1 MVIYTNKLTKIFKVK
16 ITHDIWSRFFN
27 PKYKETYAVSD
38 ISLSI
43 KKGESVAFLGP
54 NGAGK
59 TTTMKMLT
67 GLVYPTSGDI
77 KVLGFTP
84 SERDPEFLRRIG
96 LVMGNKSG
104 LDWDLTPKQSFE
116 LYQKIYDIPLDK
128 FKKKVEMLNNLLSTE
143 KFMNTQVRKLSLGE
157 RLKMEISG
165 SLLHDPEVLFLDE
178 PTIGLDVIAKQNVR
192 EFLRTIQKE
201 TGVTL
206 LLTSHDMDDIEKVCD
221 RVIVVNHGKKVYDN
235 SLVKLTSHYKKE
247 RYIKVIFREM
257 PKSVE
262 VPNTTLVELG
272 DEVAS
277 YKVDSKDLSN
287 FLGFVTND
295 FDVADIDI
303 LSVPLDEIISDLFSK
318 TNKE

>member
-1 MVIYTNKLTKIFKVK
+1 MVIYTNHLAKTFKTKVS
-16 ITHDIWSRFFN
+16 HGLWARFVR
-27 PKYKETYAVSD
+27 PKYKEIHAVSD

-43 KKGESVAFLGP
+43 EKGESVAFLGP

-67 GLVYPTSGDI
+67 GLVYPTSGEV

-84 SERDPEFLRRIG
+84 FERKSEFLKKIG

-104 LDWDLTPKQSFE
+104 LDWDLTPRQSFE
-116 LYQKIYDIPLDK
+116 LYQKIYDIPDAK
-128 FKKKVEMLNNLLSTE
+128 FKKKVELLTSLLSTE
-143 KFMNTQVRKLSLGE
+143 KFMDTQVRKLSLGE

-178 PTIGLDVIAKQNVR
+178 PTIGLDVISKQKVR
-192 EFLRTIQKE
+192 DFLRTIQKE

-235 SLVKLTSHYKKE
+235 SLAKLTSHYKKE
-247 RYIKVIFREM
+247 RYIKVVFKKM
-257 PKSVE
+257 PKEVE
-262 VPNTTLVELG
+262 VSHAKLIEKSE
-272 DEVAS
+272 DVAS
-277 YKVDSKDLSN
+277 YKVPHNNLSN
-287 FLGFVTND
+287 FLAYVTKE

-303 LSVPLDEIISDLFSK
+303 LSVPLDEIISDLFNK
-318 TNKE
+318 TENS